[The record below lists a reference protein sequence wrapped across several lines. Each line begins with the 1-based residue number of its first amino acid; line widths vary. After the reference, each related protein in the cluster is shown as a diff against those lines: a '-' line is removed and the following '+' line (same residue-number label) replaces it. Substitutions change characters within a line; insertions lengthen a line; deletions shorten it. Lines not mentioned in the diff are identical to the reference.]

1 MNKCKCWNI
10 NFSFLFQ
17 AVLPEVT
24 EEDEN
29 VLDSSLDEEEEE
41 EVESMD
47 EGSESADVSYEIISG
62 F

>member
-1 MNKCKCWNI
+1 M
-10 NFSFLFQ
+10 
-17 AVLPEVT
+17 LPEVT